1 MPILPTGTSN
11 NRQGFTLVELVVV
24 IVILGLIGAISV
36 PLLFNRLGSD
46 ERSTLRRIVGTV
58 KELYNEATLTR
69 DVHQLEFDLDRNT
82 IKAYRLRSVA
92 VDRVEKEPFRRE
104 IELAPLTIQQIEV
117 EGQGSFRSGQVTVR
131 IFPLGWMEQTRL
143 HLRYGDGTDIQ
154 LIFSPLTGTTR
165 IEEAENRVR

>member
-1 MPILPTGTSN
+1 MPTLPTGISSKN
-11 NRQGFTLVELVVV
+11 QGFTLVELIVV
-24 IVILGLIGAISV
+24 IVILALIGTISV

-46 ERSTLRRIVGTV
+46 ERTTLRRIVGTV

-69 DVHQLEFDLDRNT
+69 DEHQLEFDLDRHT
-82 IKAYRLRSVA
+82 IQAYRLRRVA
-92 VDRVEKEPFRRE
+92 ADQVEKEPFRRE
-104 IELAPLTIQQIEV
+104 IELAPITLEQIEV

-143 HLRYGDGTDIQ
+143 YVRYADGRDIQ

-165 IEEAENRVR
+165 IE